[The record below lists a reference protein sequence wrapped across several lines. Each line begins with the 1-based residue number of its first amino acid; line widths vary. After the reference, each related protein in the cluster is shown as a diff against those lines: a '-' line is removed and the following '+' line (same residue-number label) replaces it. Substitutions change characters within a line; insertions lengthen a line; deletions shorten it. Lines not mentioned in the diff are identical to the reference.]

1 MSADFTTHAAEL
13 PEPFAVVAVRLE
25 DGRLTWAVWTGW
37 RWWGEHRWL
46 PVVEWEPDADVF
58 AAAAAR

>member
-1 MSADFTTHAAEL
+1 MSAEITTFVDQGT
-13 PEPFAVVAVRLE
+13 PEPFAVVAVELE

-46 PVVEWEPDADVF
+46 PVVRWLPDADVPH
-58 AAAAAR
+58 AA